1 MKTFF
6 TLILIPFL
14 FLQSAAAQAVK
25 EVAPP
30 NYIRT
35 VIFNDDE
42 GYSGVPIIE
51 LGQPLWLEF
60 DDIIGDEANYYYT
73 IEHFNY
79 DWTPSQLVKS
89 EYLQG
94 FDNVRITNYQN
105 SFNTLQLYS
114 HYRLKIPNE
123 DTRRL
128 KVSGNY
134 MLNIFNEARELIF
147 SRKFMVYEPLTS
159 VAVEIKKSREVKLIH
174 TKQVVNFSVD
184 SPDFIIR
191 NPEESI
197 YAVILQNNNLKTGIY
212 NIKPQYNIGS
222 ELIYKYDQLT
232 SFWAGNEYL
241 NFDSKDLRAA
251 TVKIRSIEV
260 RDLYH
265 HFLFTDRVRAFE
277 PYTYNPDINGKFV
290 VRTMQGREPDVE
302 GEYVWIHFAL
312 DTSEPIEGGEI
323 HLFGEFNNYTLDDST
338 HLEYNPNTGLYETA
352 RLFKQG
358 YYDYKYVLLRDDGIL
373 DEGFISGNF
382 IETENEYTVM
392 VYYLPPGARYSQII
406 GVGSAISR
414 NLSN

>member
-6 TLILIPFL
+6 TFLILTFFFIEPGN
-14 FLQSAAAQAVK
+14 SQAVK
-25 EVAPP
+25 EVSPP
-30 NYIRT
+30 SYIRT
-35 VIFNDDE
+35 VIFNSGS
-42 GYSGVPIIE
+42 GYSEVPIIQ
-51 LGQPLWLEF
+51 LGEGLNLEF

-79 DWTPSQLVKS
+79 DWTPSPLVKS
-89 EYLQG
+89 EYLEG
-94 FDNVRITNYQN
+94 FDNVRINDYRN
-105 SFNTLQLYS
+105 SYNTLQLYS
-114 HYRLKIPNE
+114 HYQLQIPNE

-134 MLNIFNEARELIF
+134 MLKIFNEARELIF
-147 SRKFMVYEPLTS
+147 SRKFMVYEPLAQ

-191 NPEESI
+191 NPEESV

-251 TVKIRSIEV
+251 TVKIRAIEV

-290 VRTMQGREPDVE
+290 VRTMQGREPAIE
-302 GEYVWIHFAL
+302 AEYVWTHFAL
-312 DTSEPIEGGEI
+312 KTFEPLEGGEV
-323 HLFGEFNNYTLDDST
+323 HLYGEFNNFTLDDST
-338 HLEYNPNTGLYETA
+338 RLEFNFDTGSYEIA

-358 YYDYKYVLLRDDGIL
+358 YYDYKYVFLRDDGVL

-382 IETENEYTVM
+382 ISTENEYTVLI
-392 VYYLPPGARYSQII
+392 YYLPPGARYARII
-406 GVGSAISR
+406 GVGSANSIDIS
-414 NLSN
+414 N